1 MKRRTS
7 AVLLLVVVIVI
18 VAWVPVT
25 RSLAWRRDY
34 GQAEPLVQTVW
45 PMAYEMKRFSE
56 ERGRP
61 PNSLDELAAFSPDRD
76 FTSFRSYP
84 HEYHTMGPRRFFLRV
99 NSRFAFVIDEHFTP
113 TWWQPTN
120 VLSPPTNPQ

>member
-1 MKRRTS
+1 MKKRTS
-7 AVLLLVVVIVI
+7 AILLLVVVVVI
-18 VAWVPVT
+18 VTWVPVT

-45 PMAYEMKRFSE
+45 PMADEMKRFSE
-56 ERGRP
+56 ERGRL
-61 PNSLDELAAFSPDRD
+61 PNSLDELAAFSPDHD
-76 FTSFRSYP
+76 FTSLHSYP
-84 HEYHTMGPRRFFLRV
+84 HEYRTTGPRRFFLRV